1 MSRGTHHA
9 YSFRVSPPLY
19 LAPGASG
26 SIERLRPHER
36 ALSTLGIVVRLVE
49 LPKGRAERAVPVY
62 RTAVADATDGP
73 PVVGGHSYGGRV
85 ASMLAAEETPSGL
98 VLLSYPLHAPGRQ
111 PSWEERTS
119 HWPKISCPVLL
130 LSGESDPFADLD
142 LLRGAVQRLPDARLV
157 TYPGIGHG
165 LERVLDD
172 AASRIAAFVRELG

>member
-1 MSRGTHHA
+1 M
-9 YSFRVSPPLY
+9 SPPLY

-36 ALSTLGIVVRLVE
+36 ALSAHGLLVRLVE

-62 RTAVADATDGP
+62 RAAIADADGHP
-73 PVVGGHSYGGRV
+73 PVIGGHSYGGRV
-85 ASMLAAEETPSGL
+85 ASMLASEETPAGL

-111 PSWEERTS
+111 PSWEDRTS
-119 HWPKISCPVLL
+119 HWPKIACPVLL

-142 LLRGAVQRLPDARLV
+142 LLRRAVKQLRDARLV

-165 LERVLDD
+165 LEGVLDD
-172 AASRIAAFVRELG
+172 AAERIVAFVRELG